1 MTVSILAAVSAVSAA
16 LRAGL
21 WRLGRALAP
30 SSGGVEAASLLAVLA
45 AGPRIHGELVLPA
58 RVLVAADARQ
68 ARRQG
73 PGRPGRR

>member
-1 MTVSILAAVSAVSAA
+1 MTISPLSAVSAA

-21 WRLGRALAP
+21 SRLGRVLAP
-30 SSGGVEAASLLAVLA
+30 SSGGVEAASLLAVLT

-58 RVLVAADARQ
+58 PVLVAAEARQ